1 MHRIAALL
9 LICLAGWA
17 GEVPADAVSLVGCDT
32 PFTAASGSWAGKA
45 TVASGRLLLSGCS
58 GAGAVDYPM
67 TTGLAEHADDS
78 VAILVQSGPAN
89 TAQSIG
95 VCLKDQD
102 GRACG
107 WSFALPKP
115 GAEPVL
121 VAARDGASLAVPNR
135 PDPRDCGVNDL
146 RRITTCRLQAEAE
159 DKGVLDIRIAAVLA
173 VKPDVASLAA
183 RAALAEKQKKAQGW
197 TAARLALSAKY
208 LANFPEL
215 SVAVPP
221 AIPGK
226 RTIRAFHIGN
236 SLTFKALSHQY
247 KEWSLLG
254 YEERLLA
261 LMDGRGVH
269 YVPGWHISWGAS
281 LPSIWSHPFEPAVAN
296 AGALGKALVDCTWD
310 VLTVQLWGADSVG
323 DVAAA
328 KGMIAMALAKNP
340 ELQSYLVE
348 TWVHKEKTLVPDFP
362 TQWNR
367 PWQEGDRYGIP
378 PIHCQ
383 AYARLVFR
391 RLREATAD
399 LRRPVRLIPIGSVM
413 AELDRRMRA
422 GQVAGFTRV
431 EDLYND
437 DVHLTE
443 NGNYVA
449 LETFFAVI
457 LGKDPKGQP
466 RSAFFPTVDDAFAAA
481 VQDAVWQVVA
491 TTPETG
497 VSAPGAAP
505 AAPPPAR

>member
-1 MHRIAALL
+1 MHHIAALL
-9 LICLAGWA
+9 FICLAGWA
-17 GEVPADAVSLVGCDT
+17 GEIPADAVRLVGCDT

-45 TVASGRLLLSGCS
+45 TVASGRLALSGCS
-58 GAGAVDYPM
+58 GAGAVSYPM
-67 TTGLAEHADDS
+67 TVGLAEHADDS
-78 VAILVQSGPAN
+78 LAILVQSGPAN
-89 TAQSIG
+89 TAQSLA
-95 VCLKDQD
+95 VRLADQD
-102 GRACG
+102 GRACV
-107 WSFALPKP
+107 WSFTLPKP

-146 RRITTCRLQAEAE
+146 RRITTCQLQAEAE
-159 DKGVLDIRIAAVLA
+159 DKGVLDVQVSAVLA
-173 VKPDVASLAA
+173 VKPDAASLAA
-183 RAALAEKQKKAQGW
+183 RAALAEKQKKVQGW

-208 LANFPEL
+208 VANFPEL

-221 AIPGK
+221 AVPGK

-247 KEWSLLG
+247 KQWSLLG

-261 LMDGRGVH
+261 FMDGRGVH

-281 LPSIWSHPFEPAVAN
+281 LPSIWSRPFEPAVAN
-296 AGALGKALVDCTWD
+296 AGALGQALVDCTWD

-340 ELQSYLVE
+340 ELQSFLVE

-367 PWQEGDRYGIP
+367 PWKEGDTYGIP

-383 AYARLVFR
+383 AYARLVFK

-399 LRRPVRLIPIGSVM
+399 LRHPVRLIPIGSVM

-431 EDLYND
+431 EELYND

-449 LETFFAVI
+449 LETFYAVI

-466 RSAFFPTVDDAFAAA
+466 RSTFFPTVDDAFAAA
-481 VQDAVWQVVA
+481 VQDAVWQVVT